1 MIGKKFIKGQI
12 DEKEY
17 IEAVEWCNNG
27 NNAFIEDK
35 GDYLEVIALPEH
47 VPTADEIQAALTTA
61 VQNWMDKTVQQR
73 NYDNI
78 GTACTYANSTD
89 STFAAEGLACV
100 KWRDAVWR
108 KCYDM
113 LAEVKA
119 GTRAIPTADEV
130 IAELPALE
138 W

>member
-1 MIGKKFIKGQI
+1 MLGTKIYKNDMSNYTDAAI
-12 DEKEY
+12 
-17 IEAVEWCNNG
+17 WCNA
-27 NNAFIEDK
+27 NNATIEDK
-35 GDYLEVIALPEH
+35 GDYYEVVAIPVH
-47 VPTADEIQAALTTA
+47 VPTADEIQASLTAA
-61 VQNWMDKTVQQR
+61 VQNYMDTTVQAR

-78 GTACTYANSTD
+78 NSACTYANSTD
-89 STFAAEGLACV
+89 HIFAAEGVACV

-108 KCYDM
+108 KCYDI

-119 GTRAIPTADEV
+119 GTRAIPAAEEV

>member
-1 MIGKKFIKGQI
+1 MLGTKIYKNAMKN
-12 DEKEY
+12 Y
-17 IEAVEWCNNG
+17 AATAAWCNA
-27 NNAFIEDK
+27 NNATIEDK
-35 GDYLEVIALPEH
+35 GEYYEVVALPEPA
-47 VPTADEIQAALTTA
+47 PTADEIQAALTAA

-89 STFAAEGLACV
+89 SIFSAEGLACV

-113 LAEVKA
+113 LDEVKA
-119 GTRAIPTADEV
+119 GIRAIPTAEEV

>member
-1 MIGKKFIKGQI
+1 MLGTKIYKNDMTNYTAAAI
-12 DEKEY
+12 
-17 IEAVEWCNNG
+17 WCNANG
-27 NNAFIEDK
+27 ATIEDK
-35 GDYLEVIALPEH
+35 GEYYEVVALPE
-47 VPTADEIQAALTTA
+47 PATTADEIQAALTAA

-89 STFAAEGLACV
+89 SIFAAEGLACI

-113 LAEVKA
+113 LDEVKA
-119 GTRAIPTADEV
+119 GTRAIPTAEEV